1 MLEIIRCLSASYNAR
16 LAMLHV
22 GRNARAELLSDRVKY
37 TAKLPNN
44 ALAEYRYLGDTQK
57 LKEQV

>member
-1 MLEIIRCLSASYNAR
+1 
-16 LAMLHV
+16 MLHV

-57 LKEQV
+57 LKEQVWWVL